1 MNSELSKVTANNIRK
16 MIIAEQISYITSVLH
31 NTFLHIHPL
40 VDSYQMLR
48 NHIIVKFA
56 QIDDNVTNYLF
67 CSLDLST
74 MNIAVSKFNKDKG
87 KYKSYLAT
95 NATGYVRY
103 L

>member
-1 MNSELSKVTANNIRK
+1 MNNKLVNVTANDIRK
-16 MIIAEQISYITSVLH
+16 MIITEQIDYIANVLH
-31 NTFLHIHPL
+31 NTFLYIYPIAG
-40 VDSYQMLR
+40 SYQLLR

-74 MNIAVSKFNKDKG
+74 MSISVSKFDKDKG